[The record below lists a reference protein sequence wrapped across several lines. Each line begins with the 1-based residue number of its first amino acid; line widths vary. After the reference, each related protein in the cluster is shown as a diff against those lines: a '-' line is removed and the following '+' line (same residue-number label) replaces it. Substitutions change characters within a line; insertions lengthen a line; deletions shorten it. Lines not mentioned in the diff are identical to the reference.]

1 VNDVYKWYNFDTL
14 GFEFD
19 LEKSRSNMK
28 KHGIDFVDAQGLWED
43 PERLIEPARIID
55 EPRYMIVGMLG
66 DKHWSAFFTHR
77 DDRIRIIS
85 VRRSRRKEI
94 SLYEDQS
101 EGSR

>member
-1 VNDVYKWYNFDTL
+1 MVYKWYNFRSNE
-14 GFEFD
+14 FEFD
-19 LEKSRSNMK
+19 SRKSHSNME
-28 KHGIDFVDAQGLWED
+28 KHGLDFVEAQELWQD
-43 PERLIEPARIID
+43 PKRLIEPARTID

-66 DKHWSAFFTHR
+66 DKHWSAFFTNR

-94 SLYEDQS
+94 SLYEDKG

>member
-1 VNDVYKWYNFDTL
+1 M
-14 GFEFD
+14 E
-19 LEKSRSNMK
+19 
-28 KHGIDFVDAQGLWED
+28 KHGIDFVQAQDLWED
-43 PERLIEPARIID
+43 PKRLIEPARTID
-55 EPRYMIVGMLG
+55 EPRHMIVGMLG